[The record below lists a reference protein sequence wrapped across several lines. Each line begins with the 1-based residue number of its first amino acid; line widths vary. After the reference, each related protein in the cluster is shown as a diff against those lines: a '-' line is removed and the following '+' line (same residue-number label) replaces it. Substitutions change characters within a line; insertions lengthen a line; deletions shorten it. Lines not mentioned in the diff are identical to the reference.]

1 MARYFES
8 HDSRPQT
15 LHSINRVT
23 LTPDVTTPAVPGSA
37 EALHSGWEGYG
48 GSSIS
53 RDQPMKRKST
63 KRPKTTATTPQPA
76 TPPALSKVTTL
87 KRRLFV
93 QRPLTRRTAPL
104 QPTGAPPQRCPTNV

>member
-15 LHSINRVT
+15 LYSINRVT

-53 RDQPMKRKST
+53 GWEGYGGSSISRDQPMKRKST
-63 KRPKTTATTPQPA
+63 KRPARAQNDSNDAAARNASGTIEGHYVKA
-76 TPPALSKVTTL
+76 S
-87 KRRLFV
+87 
-93 QRPLTRRTAPL
+93 PLCA
-104 QPTGAPPQRCPTNV
+104 